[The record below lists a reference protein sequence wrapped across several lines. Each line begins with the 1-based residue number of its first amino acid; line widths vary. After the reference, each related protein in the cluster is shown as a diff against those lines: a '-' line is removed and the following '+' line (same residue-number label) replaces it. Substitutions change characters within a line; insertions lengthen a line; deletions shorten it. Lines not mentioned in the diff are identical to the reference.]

1 MVRWKPDA
9 RGRLAEAAMMLFIER
24 GYDEVTVADIA
35 ERAGLT
41 KRSFFNHFADKREA
55 AFASVDALQESVLA
69 ALAEAGAD
77 LGPLDAAVWAFA
89 QAAAPVENYPDLA
102 RARQALI
109 DSCPE
114 LQERDLMKRAA
125 MASAVAGALERRGVP
140 RRSAA
145 FAAQVATTVFT
156 TALDDWVHEPE
167 RGLGPSIQGAL
178 DDLRTSLG
186 SEDQGAHHHRGR
198 ADNHAAVLVPE
209 S

>member
-9 RGRLAEAAMMLFIER
+9 RGRLAEAAMILFIER

-69 ALAEAGAD
+69 ALAEADAD

-156 TALDDWVHEPE
+156 TALDDWIHEPE

-209 S
+209 P

>member
-9 RGRLAEAAMMLFIER
+9 RGRLAESAMMLFIER

-69 ALAEAGAD
+69 ALAEADVD

-186 SEDQGAHHHRGR
+186 SEDQGAHHHSGR

-209 S
+209 P

>member
-1 MVRWKPDA
+1 
-9 RGRLAEAAMMLFIER
+9 MMLFIER

-69 ALAEAGAD
+69 ALAEADAD

-109 DSCPE
+109 VPARNYRSAT
-114 LQERDLMKRAA
+114 MKRAA

-145 FAAQVATTVFT
+145 FAAQAATTVFT

-209 S
+209 P

>member
-109 DSCPE
+109 DSCPD

-209 S
+209 P

>member
-9 RGRLAEAAMMLFIER
+9 RGRLAEAAMILFIER

-69 ALAEAGAD
+69 ALAEADVD

-186 SEDQGAHHHRGR
+186 SEDQGAHHHSGR

-209 S
+209 P